1 MNSQHDVP
9 VHPADA
15 TGASEPVCPHC
26 GGTGY
31 YHPALPPGD
40 PHYSDADYLE
50 PCPYCAAYQPDPL
63 SAPQHN
69 PLNDAKYRA
78 SGHEMQVFAL
88 IGILLLLI
96 GSAIGVVHAIA
107 QTQRGV
113 ISSPFYD
120 GYLAGWILLG
130 LAVVLAVTMIVYVGT
145 RRAKKR

>member
-1 MNSQHDVP
+1 MNRNDDVP
-9 VHPADA
+9 VRSTDA
-15 TGASEPVCPHC
+15 TGTSEPVCPHC

-31 YHPALPPGD
+31 YHPALAPDD
-40 PHYSDADYLE
+40 PLYHDANYLE
-50 PCPYCAAYQPDPL
+50 PCPFCTAYQSNPL
-63 SAPQHN
+63 SAPQRN
-69 PLNDAKYRA
+69 PLNDARYRA

-96 GSAIGVVHAIA
+96 GSAVGVVHAIA

-130 LAVVLAVTMIVYVGT
+130 LAIALAVAMVVYVGT
-145 RRAKKR
+145 RHAKKR